1 MSTFNV
7 ALEEVVRDASVSP
20 REAVD
25 AGRVQEFME
34 LYVHGGVNALPPIV
48 VSYLPDVDGEEQC
61 VLVDGWHRV
70 EAAHR
75 LNRKELPAKEFD
87 AADDADVFREATRLS
102 ATGSKPLTVA
112 EKRKAVSKLLVD
124 FPEASDRSIAKDAG
138 VSHTYAANRRREL
151 NLPSGN
157 VATSDDAE
165 EGVASRKN
173 APKLTAEQA
182 AIKLMR
188 DMKNVVAG
196 GFFLFNKDGNM
207 SKVLSE
213 AALNECGDNAA
224 STLADI
230 EKWVTGAKR
239 ICENTALAG

>member
-7 ALEEVVRDASVSP
+7 VLEEVVRDASVSP
-20 REAVD
+20 RELLD

-34 LYVHGGVNALPPIV
+34 LYVHGGINALPPIV

-102 ATGSKPLTVA
+102 ATGSKPLTIA
-112 EKRKAVSKLLVD
+112 EKQKAVNKLLVD
-124 FPEASDRSIAKDAG
+124 FPDLSDRSIAKDAG
-138 VSHTYAANRRREL
+138 VSHPFVASRRREL
-151 NLPSGN
+151 GIQGGN
-157 VATSDDAE
+157 VTTSDDSK
-165 EGVASRKN
+165 EGTASRKN

-182 AIKLMR
+182 AVKLMR
-188 DMKNVVAG
+188 GMKEVLDG
-196 GFFLFNKDGNM
+196 GFFLFDRGGNM
-207 SKVLSE
+207 SKVLSK
-213 AALNECGDNAA
+213 AA
-224 STLADI
+224 SDEYGTDAAKKLTEMESWI
-230 EKWVTGAKR
+230 IGAKQ
-239 ICENTALAG
+239 ICQSS